1 MIAVYDDAATH
12 GCGSSTFAMPSPS
25 LSSSAFSGSL
35 SPSPPTHPS
44 STDFGM
50 PSLSASVTTVKVT
63 VSVAAACVLPGVVR
77 VAVYW
82 PAGQPPLGGCRS
94 RIGPV
99 PPRVIPGPASDHCSC
114 APDSSPSAFRID
126 PRSAMS
132 PYWSTVMPWRTL
144 EIAATSGFS
153 PLLDRLRSGRSEAG
167 AGESVHHDRLQRA
180 VRRRERR
187 VVVRRPARR
196 RLVDGIRSEADRDD
210 LLGLARAA
218 VEVEVERRI
227 PGVVVRRRDLDRL
240 LALRQRLALGDRR
253 AVRELGGVVRG
264 QTCQGRRDDVVDFEP
279 THCLAEGR
287 GSTGGGHRREGDE

>member
-1 MIAVYDDAATH
+1 MTCATFRPGTRTYTVTELPLEPVGIGSGLTSTIAVYDDAATH

-35 SPSPPTHPS
+35 SPSPPTQPS

-63 VSVAAACVLPGVVR
+63 VSVAEPCVLPGVVR

-99 PPRVIPGPASDHCSC
+99 PARVIPGPASDHCSC
-114 APDSSPSAFRID
+114 APGSSPSAFRID

-132 PYWSTVMPWRTL
+132 PYWSTVMPWRTF

-153 PLLDRLRSGRSEAG
+153 PLLTVSVPVAVKPERVNPSITTACSEQFAG
-167 AGESVHHDRLQRA
+167 ASVES
-180 VRRRERR
+180 
-187 VVVRRPARR
+187 
-196 RLVDGIRSEADRDD
+196 
-210 LLGLARAA
+210 
-218 VEVEVERRI
+218 
-227 PGVVVRRRDLDRL
+227 
-240 LALRQRLALGDRR
+240 
-253 AVRELGGVVRG
+253 
-264 QTCQGRRDDVVDFEP
+264 
-279 THCLAEGR
+279 
-287 GSTGGGHRREGDE
+287 